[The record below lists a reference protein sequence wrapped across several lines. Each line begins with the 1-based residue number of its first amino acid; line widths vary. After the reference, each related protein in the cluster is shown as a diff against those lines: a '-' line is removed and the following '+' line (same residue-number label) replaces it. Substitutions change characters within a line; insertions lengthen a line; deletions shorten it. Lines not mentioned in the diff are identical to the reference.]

1 LISSKRLDERK
12 IMKKKQWKDKG
23 YKGSRYGTATP
34 FLDSGHEHDVENTE
48 TGERRSIQ
56 VRSDQTLGEA
66 IDAGNQWTE
75 VNEQVND
82 KNSKDPA
89 ENAARVNAES
99 DKLSGKILPAAEERN
114 FTARQIVALLQE
126 AARKETTNR
135 DLCRSYGIGE
145 SRFYKW
151 RSRYGG
157 KSPEQVKEMRK
168 HKNENVRSKNEA
180 AERETKN

>member
-1 LISSKRLDERK
+1 
-12 IMKKKQWKDKG
+12 MKKKQWKDKG
-23 YKGSRYGTATP
+23 YKGSRYGAATP

-75 VNEQVND
+75 VNQQINA
-82 KNSKDPA
+82 KNSKDSA

-99 DKLSGKILPAAEERN
+99 DRLSGKILPAAEGRN
-114 FTARQIVALLQE
+114 FTAKQIVALLQE
-126 AARKETTNR
+126 AARKETTIR
-135 DLCRSYGIGE
+135 DLCRSHGIGE

-157 KSPEQVKEMRK
+157 MSLEQVKEVRK
-168 HKNENVRSKNEA
+168 HKNENGRGKSES